1 MSTPDIKLVRERE
14 PYTRTDLLR
23 IFGVINNE
31 NPDAQWAKLE
41 RRLEQHKMLRR
52 RSTYTNAE
60 ELKSSEFAE
69 HETDSREYSLNFVG
83 VYSWKKRLV
92 YALPKYTR
100 KLSDRGYL
108 MLHDMD
114 EHPEAGQH
122 LATVMQVLRRYNNK
136 RVKESLSASS
146 DSTKDGYLALLV
158 YIVTD
163 YAHHGLYRDDRQ
175 EEQMNGRGRILWNKT
190 IQSTYPVIQDKRPYY
205 MDLVVR
211 HTVDDHDNFFTRL
224 HLSIV
229 NKCYDTLEKL
239 GLIKLLSLPQIT
251 EDAVPEDD
259 LGDDNYLKH
268 RILSEMGC
276 QFDSRRRHILQLML
290 KYVKK
295 EAERDIDHPDEMVF
309 GSTAFHA
316 VWEEVCR
323 EVFGKDERKQHEIA
337 PPEWIF
343 EGKPAWQ
350 GTKESLEPDI
360 IIKRPNAYW
369 LFDAKYYLPR
379 VNGNTVYGLPGVGD
393 VTKQFLYQQALQ
405 AQADAAALPIHN
417 AFLMPL
423 PDGELAQSSTAP
435 ISFFA
440 RVSMPLFEQLKYIY
454 TFRIIPQ
461 TLYSAYLSA
470 KERKALQQQMEEC
483 IAQAPT
489 AFSPTA

>member
-23 IFGVINNE
+23 IFGVINHE
-31 NPDAQWAKLE
+31 NADAQWAKLE

-60 ELKSSEFAE
+60 VLKSTEFAE
-69 HETDSREYSLNFVG
+69 HETDSREYSLSFVG
-83 VYSWKKRLV
+83 VYAWKNRLV

-100 KLSDRGYL
+100 KLSDRGFL
-108 MLHDMD
+108 KLHSL
-114 EHPEAGQH
+114 EEQPEAGQH
-122 LATVMQVLRRYNNK
+122 LATVMQVLRRYSSK
-136 RVKESLSASS
+136 RVKESLSTTT
-146 DSTKDGYLALLV
+146 DTVKDDYLALLV

-239 GLIKLLSLPQIT
+239 GLIQLLSLPQIT

-323 EVFGKDERKQHEIA
+323 DVFGKDERKQHEIA
-337 PPEWIF
+337 PPKWEF
-343 EGKPAWQ
+343 TTNPAWQ
-350 GTKESLEPDI
+350 GPKESLEPDI
-360 IIKRPNAYW
+360 IIKRPDAYW
-369 LFDAKYYLPR
+369 LFDAKYYLPQ

-405 AQADAAALPIHN
+405 AQADAPALPIHN

-423 PDGELAQSSTAP
+423 PDGELEQSATAP

-440 RVSMPLFEQLKYIY
+440 RVSMPLFGQRKYIY
-454 TFRIIPQ
+454 TFRIHPQ

-470 KERKALQQQMEEC
+470 KERKALQRQMEEG
-483 IAQAPT
+483 IEQAT
-489 AFSPTA
+489 AWQPS

>member
-14 PYTRTDLLR
+14 PYTRDDLLR
-23 IFGVINNE
+23 IFGVTNHE

-69 HETDSREYSLNFVG
+69 HETDSREYSLSFVG
-83 VYSWKKRLV
+83 VYAWKNRLV

-100 KLSDRGYL
+100 KLCDRGYL
-108 MLHDMD
+108 KLHDMD

-136 RVKESLSASS
+136 RVKESLSTSS

-190 IQSTYPVIQDKRPYY
+190 IQSTYPFIQDKRPYY

-229 NKCYDTLEKL
+229 NKCYEKLEKL
-239 GLIKLLSLPQIT
+239 GLIQLLSLPQIT
-251 EDAVPEDD
+251 EDTAPDDD
-259 LGDDNYLKH
+259 LGDDHYLKH
-268 RILSEMGC
+268 RIRSEMGC

-290 KYVKK
+290 KYVEK
-295 EAERDIDHPDEMVF
+295 EAERDTDHPDEMVF

-337 PPEWIF
+337 PPQWIF
-343 EGKPAWQ
+343 EGKPWK
-350 GTKESLEPDI
+350 GPEESLEPDI

-369 LFDAKYYLPR
+369 LFDAKYYLPQ

-393 VTKQFLYQQALQ
+393 VTKQFLYQQDLQ
-405 AQADAAALPIHN
+405 EKKGADIRPIHN

-423 PDGELAQSSTAP
+423 PDGEATQSATAP
-435 ISFFA
+435 ISFYA
-440 RVSMPLFEQLKYIY
+440 RVSMPLFGQRKYIY
-454 TFRIIPQ
+454 TFRIHPQ

-470 KERKALQQQMEEC
+470 KERTALQSQMEEG
-483 IAQAPT
+483 IKQAT
-489 AFSPTA
+489 STTKQSS

>member
-52 RSTYTNAE
+52 RSTYANAE
-60 ELKSSEFAE
+60 ELKNSEFAG
-69 HETDSREYSLNFVG
+69 HETDSREYSLSFVG
-83 VYSWKKRLV
+83 VYAWKNRLV

-100 KLSDRGYL
+100 KLSDRGFL
-108 MLHDMD
+108 KLHSL
-114 EHPEAGQH
+114 EEQPEAGQH
-122 LATVMQVLRRYNNK
+122 LATVMQVLRRYSSK
-136 RVKESLSASS
+136 RVKESLSTTT
-146 DSTKDGYLALLV
+146 DTVKDDYLTLLV

-190 IQSTYPVIQDKRPYY
+190 IQSTYPVIQEKRPYY

-239 GLIKLLSLPQIT
+239 GLIQLLSLPQIT
-251 EDAVPEDD
+251 EDAAPEDD
-259 LGDDNYLKH
+259 LGDDHYLKH
-268 RILSEMGC
+268 RIRSEMGC

-290 KYVKK
+290 KYVEK
-295 EAERDIDHPDEMVF
+295 EAERDTAHPEEMVF

-337 PPEWIF
+337 PPKWEF
-343 EGKPAWQ
+343 TTNPAWQ
-350 GTKESLEPDI
+350 GPKESLEPDI

-369 LFDAKYYLPR
+369 LFDAKYYLPQ

-423 PDGELAQSSTAP
+423 PDGELAQSATAP
-435 ISFFA
+435 ISFYA
-440 RVSMPLFEQLKYIY
+440 RVSMPLFGQRKYIY
-454 TFRIIPQ
+454 TFRIHPQ

-470 KERKALQQQMEEC
+470 KERKALQRQMEEG
-483 IAQAPT
+483 IEQAT
-489 AFSPTA
+489 STTKQSS

>member
-1 MSTPDIKLVRERE
+1 MSTPDIKLVREQE

-23 IFGVINNE
+23 IFGVINHE

-52 RSTYTNAE
+52 RSAYTNAE
-60 ELKSSEFAE
+60 ELKSSEFAG
-69 HETDSREYSLNFVG
+69 HETDSREYSLSFVG
-83 VYSWKKRLV
+83 VYAWKNRLV
-92 YALPKYTR
+92 YALPKYTK
-100 KLSDRGYL
+100 KLSGQGYL
-108 MLHDMD
+108 KLHSLG
-114 EHPEAGQH
+114 EQAEVGQH
-122 LATVMQVLRRYNNK
+122 LATVMQVLRRYSSK
-136 RVKESLSASS
+136 RVKESLSTTADTS
-146 DSTKDGYLALLV
+146 KDDYLALLV
-158 YIVTD
+158 YIITD

-190 IQSTYPVIQDKRPYY
+190 IQSTYPFIQANRPCY

-211 HTVDDHDNFFTRL
+211 RTVDDHDNFFTRL
-224 HLSIV
+224 HLFIV
-229 NKCYDTLEKL
+229 NNCYDALEKL
-239 GLIKLLSLPQIT
+239 GLIQLLSLPQIT

-259 LGDDNYLKH
+259 LGDDHYLKH
-268 RILSEMGC
+268 RIRSEMGC

-290 KYVKK
+290 KYLEK
-295 EAERDIDHPDEMVF
+295 EAERDTAHPEEMVF

-337 PPEWIF
+337 PPKWEF
-343 EGKPAWQ
+343 TTNPAWQ
-350 GTKESLEPDI
+350 GPKESLEPDI

-393 VTKQFLYQQALQ
+393 VTKQFLYQQDLQ
-405 AQADAAALPIHN
+405 EKKGADIRPIHN

-423 PDGELAQSSTAP
+423 PDGELAQSATAP

>member
-14 PYTRTDLLR
+14 PYTRDDLLR
-23 IFGVINNE
+23 IFGVTNHE

-69 HETDSREYSLNFVG
+69 HETDSREYSLSFVG
-83 VYSWKKRLV
+83 VYAWKNRLV

-100 KLSDRGYL
+100 KLCDRGYL
-108 MLHDMD
+108 KLHDMD

-136 RVKESLSASS
+136 RVKESLSTSS
-146 DSTKDGYLALLV
+146 DYTKDGYLALLV

-190 IQSTYPVIQDKRPYY
+190 IQSTYPFIQDKRPYY

-229 NKCYDTLEKL
+229 NKCYEKLEKL
-239 GLIKLLSLPQIT
+239 GLIQLLSLPQIT
-251 EDAVPEDD
+251 EDAAPDDD
-259 LGDDNYLKH
+259 LGDDHYLKH
-268 RILSEMGC
+268 RIRSEMGC

-290 KYVKK
+290 KYVEK
-295 EAERDIDHPDEMVF
+295 EAERDTDHPDEMVF

-337 PPEWIF
+337 PPQWIF
-343 EGKPAWQ
+343 EGKPWK
-350 GTKESLEPDI
+350 GPEESLEPDI

-369 LFDAKYYLPR
+369 LFDAKYYLPQ

-393 VTKQFLYQQALQ
+393 VTKQFLYQQDLQ
-405 AQADAAALPIHN
+405 EKKGADIRPIHN

-423 PDGELAQSSTAP
+423 PDGELAQSATAP
-435 ISFFA
+435 ISFYA
-440 RVSMPLFEQLKYIY
+440 RVSMPLFGQRKYIY
-454 TFRIIPQ
+454 TFRIHPQ

-470 KERKALQQQMEEC
+470 KERTALQSQMEEG
-483 IAQAPT
+483 IEQAT
-489 AFSPTA
+489 STTKQSS

>member
-52 RSTYTNAE
+52 RSSYANAE
-60 ELKSSEFAE
+60 ELKNSEFAE
-69 HETDSREYSLNFVG
+69 HETDSREYSLSFVG
-83 VYSWKKRLV
+83 VYAWKNRLV
-92 YALPKYTR
+92 YAIPKYTR
-100 KLSDRGYL
+100 KLSDRGFL
-108 MLHDMD
+108 KLHSL
-114 EHPEAGQH
+114 EEQPEAGQH
-122 LATVMQVLRRYNNK
+122 LATVMQVLRRYSSK
-136 RVKESLSASS
+136 RVKESLSTTT
-146 DSTKDGYLALLV
+146 DTVKDDYLALLV

-190 IQSTYPVIQDKRPYY
+190 IQSTYPFIQDNRPCY

-211 HTVDDHDNFFTRL
+211 RTVDDHDNFFTRL

-229 NKCYDTLEKL
+229 NNCYDALEKL
-239 GLIKLLSLPQIT
+239 GLIRLLSLPQIT
-251 EDAVPEDD
+251 EDAAAEEDM
-259 LGDDNYLKH
+259 GDTAYLIH
-268 RILSEMGC
+268 RIRSEMGC

-290 KYVKK
+290 KYLEK
-295 EAERDIDHPDEMVF
+295 EAERDTAHPEEMVF

-337 PPEWIF
+337 PPKWEF
-343 EGKPAWQ
+343 TTNPAWQ
-350 GTKESLEPDI
+350 GPKESLEPDI
-360 IIKRPNAYW
+360 IIKRPDAYW

-379 VNGNTVYGLPGVGD
+379 VNGNSVYGLPGVGD
-393 VTKQFLYQQALQ
+393 ITKQFLYQQALQ

-423 PDGELAQSSTAP
+423 PDGELAQSATAP
-435 ISFFA
+435 ISLFA
-440 RVSMPLFEQLKYIY
+440 RVSMPLFGQRKYIY
-454 TFRIIPQ
+454 TFRIHPQ

-470 KERKALQQQMEEC
+470 KERTSLQRQMEEC
-483 IAQAPT
+483 IEQAT
-489 AFSPTA
+489 AWQQN

>member
-14 PYTRTDLLR
+14 PYTRDDLLR
-23 IFGVINNE
+23 IFGVINHE
-31 NPDAQWAKLE
+31 NPDAQWVKLE

-69 HETDSREYSLNFVG
+69 HETDSREYSLSFVG
-83 VYSWKKRLV
+83 VYSWKNRLV

-100 KLSDRGYL
+100 KLSDRGFL
-108 MLHDMD
+108 KLHSL
-114 EHPEAGQH
+114 EEQPEAGQH

-136 RVKESLSASS
+136 RVKESLSTSS

-175 EEQMNGRGRILWNKT
+175 EAQMNGRGRILWNKT
-190 IQSTYPVIQDKRPYY
+190 IQSTYPFIQGNHPCY

-239 GLIKLLSLPQIT
+239 GLIQLLSLPQIT

-268 RILSEMGC
+268 RIRSEMGC

-290 KYVKK
+290 KYVEK

-309 GSTAFHA
+309 GSTAFLA

-337 PPEWIF
+337 PPQWEF
-343 EGKPAWQ
+343 TANREWQ

-369 LFDAKYYLPR
+369 LFDAKYYLPQ

-393 VTKQFLYQQALQ
+393 VTKQFLYQQDLQ
-405 AQADAAALPIHN
+405 EKRGADIRPIHN

-423 PDGELAQSSTAP
+423 PDGVLAQSATSP
-435 ISFFA
+435 ISFYA
-440 RVSMPLFEQLKYIY
+440 RVSMPLFGKRKYIY
-454 TFRIIPQ
+454 TYRIHPQ

-470 KERKALQQQMEEC
+470 KERTALQQQMKEC
-483 IAQAPT
+483 IEQAT
-489 AFSPTA
+489 AWQPS

>member
-23 IFGVINNE
+23 IFGVINHE
-31 NPDAQWAKLE
+31 NQDAQWAKLE

-52 RSTYTNAE
+52 RSTYANAE
-60 ELKSSEFAE
+60 ELKNSEFAG
-69 HETDSREYSLNFVG
+69 HETDTREYSLRFVG
-83 VYSWKKRLV
+83 VYAWKNRLV

-108 MLHDMD
+108 KIHDMD

-239 GLIKLLSLPQIT
+239 GLIQLLSLPQIT

-259 LGDDNYLKH
+259 LGDDHYLKH
-268 RILSEMGC
+268 RIRSEMGC
-276 QFDSRRRHILQLML
+276 QFDSRRRHVLQLML
-290 KYVKK
+290 KYVEK
-295 EAERDIDHPDEMVF
+295 EAERDEEAQNEYYF
-309 GSTAFHA
+309 GSTAFHS

-323 EVFGKDERKQHEIA
+323 DVFGKDEREQHKIA
-337 PPEWIF
+337 PPVWKF
-343 EGKPAWQ
+343 ENKPDWK
-350 GTKESLEPDI
+350 GPEESLEPDI
-360 IIKRPNAYW
+360 IIKRPDAYW

-379 VNGNTVYGLPGVGD
+379 VNGNSVYGLPGVGD
-393 VTKQFLYQQALQ
+393 ITKQFLYQQDLQ
-405 AQADAAALPIHN
+405 EKKGADIRPIHN

-423 PDGELAQSSTAP
+423 PDGELAQSATAP
-435 ISFFA
+435 ISFFS
-440 RVSMPLFEQLKYIY
+440 RVSMPLFGQRKYIY
-454 TFRIIPQ
+454 TFRIHPQ

-470 KERKALQQQMEEC
+470 KERKALQRQMEEC
-483 IAQAPT
+483 IEQAT
-489 AFSPTA
+489 AWQRN